1 MAVAVMTVVM
11 AMSVLVVVV
20 VIMVVITNR
29 KDDILIMSGQG
40 IQRVSRSMLMVMMV
54 S

>member
-1 MAVAVMTVVM
+1 MAVVAAVM
-11 AMSVLVVVV
+11 AMSVSVVVV
-20 VIMVVITNR
+20 VIMVVVTNR

-54 S
+54 F